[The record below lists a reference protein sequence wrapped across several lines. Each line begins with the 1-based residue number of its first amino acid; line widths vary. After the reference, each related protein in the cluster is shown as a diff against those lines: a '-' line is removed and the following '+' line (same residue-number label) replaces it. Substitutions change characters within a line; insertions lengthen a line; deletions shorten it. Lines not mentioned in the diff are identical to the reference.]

1 MLNVSK
7 NSAVRPEVVLPGKRI
22 CLIDDDEDQLVI
34 LRRLLM
40 KSRAKIESFRSPLM
54 ALDKIRENP
63 PDIIV
68 LDIMM
73 PDCDGWAFYEEL
85 RQQESL
91 AEVPVLFVS
100 CLLNARNAP
109 FMRDEHLCDSLPKP
123 VRKDELFTKLV
134 GLLEN

>member
-1 MLNVSK
+1 MPSITK
-7 NSAVRPEVVLPGKRI
+7 KSGVRPEIVLPGKRI

-40 KSRAKIESFRSPLM
+40 KSRAKIESFRSPLV
-54 ALDKIRENP
+54 ALEKIKQNP

-123 VRKDELFTKLV
+123 VRKDELFAKLV
-134 GLLEN
+134 ELLEH